1 MIDLHGLYVDE
12 ALQYAKEAFQSAIL
26 RNDKVV
32 RFIVGKG
39 LHAKDGK
46 VKIRPALEKLCKERG
61 LIHYLDPKNAGI
73 LVVEY

>member
-32 RFIVGKG
+32 RFIVGTSS
-39 LHAKDGK
+39 LK
-46 VKIRPALEKLCKERG
+46 VGSWCSEASLGGEFPST
-61 LIHYLDPKNAGI
+61 
-73 LVVEY
+73 